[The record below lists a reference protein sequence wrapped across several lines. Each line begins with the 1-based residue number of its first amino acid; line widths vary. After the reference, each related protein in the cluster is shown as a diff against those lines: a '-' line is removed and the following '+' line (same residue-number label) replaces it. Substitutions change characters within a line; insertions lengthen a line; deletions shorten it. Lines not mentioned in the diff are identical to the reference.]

1 MDLTQPRRRPTG
13 TNNSEVKKRTRQDA
27 IASGVDPQDQP
38 IAICGDAPAEMLPER
53 SKSYRVPRVRVSL
66 VREGTIT
73 TPWDRTV
80 RQASD
85 IAELMRPLADDLDRE
100 VFWAILLDGRNRV
113 TGVNVVAVGTLTA
126 ALVHP
131 RELWKAAILGN
142 AAAVIACH
150 VHPSGEP
157 TPSQEDIALTRRLA
171 EVGELLGIRL
181 LDHLVLGANGSFRSL
196 AEDGHLGGVR

>member
-1 MDLTQPRRRPTG
+1 MD
-13 TNNSEVKKRTRQDA
+13 A
-27 IASGVDPQDQP
+27 DPQGHP
-38 IAICGDAPAEMLPER
+38 INVCADPAIETLAER
-53 SKSYRVPRVRVSL
+53 SKTFRVPRVRVSL

-73 TPWDRTV
+73 TPWDRMV

-85 IAELMRPLADDLDRE
+85 IALLMRPLADDLDRE

-113 TGVNVVAVGTLTA
+113 IGVNVVAVGTLTA

-171 EVGELLGIRL
+171 DVGELLGIRL
-181 LDHLVLGANGSFRSL
+181 LDHLVLGASGSFRSL
-196 AEDGHLGGVR
+196 AEEGHLGGVR